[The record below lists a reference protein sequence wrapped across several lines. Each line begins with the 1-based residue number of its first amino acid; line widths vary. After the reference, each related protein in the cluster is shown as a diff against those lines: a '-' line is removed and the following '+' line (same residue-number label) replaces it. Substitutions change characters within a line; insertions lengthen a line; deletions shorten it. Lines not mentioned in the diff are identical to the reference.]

1 MTLTGPSTPTLSI
14 VSENF
19 TADNVT
25 VTVEWTQQVGA
36 MHNTTVTLLP
46 PASSLFTGSNGQNLT
61 LLYNTGYNF
70 SVVAFTR
77 CESATA
83 SIVLNYSTYKP
94 TSKI

>member
-1 MTLTGPSTPTLSI
+1 MTFTDLSTLTLSI
-14 VSENF
+14 VSKNY

-36 MHNTTVTLLP
+36 IYNTTVTLLP
-46 PASSLFTGSNGQNLT
+46 PASSLFAGSNGRNLT

-77 CESATA
+77 CESATS